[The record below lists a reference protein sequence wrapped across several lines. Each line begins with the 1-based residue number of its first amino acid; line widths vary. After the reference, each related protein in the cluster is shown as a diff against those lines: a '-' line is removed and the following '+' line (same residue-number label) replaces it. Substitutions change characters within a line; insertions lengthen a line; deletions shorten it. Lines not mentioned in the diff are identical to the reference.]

1 MPAWVDAALGW
12 WLLTLGWIDWRHTIL
27 PDVLTL
33 PLIVFGLAVAGDVE
47 PERLWDPL
55 LGIVFGYLGLW
66 AVGWVYQR
74 LRGREGLGLGDAK
87 LLAASGAWVGVTGLP
102 TVLAGAAIAGLAV
115 AGAMM
120 LMGQRTRPPLATLP
134 FGPFLAAA
142 TWLVYLFGPVG
153 Q

>member
-1 MPAWVDAALGW
+1 MLF
-12 WLLTLGWIDWRHTIL
+12 RS
-27 PDVLTL
+27 
-33 PLIVFGLAVAGDVE
+33 
-47 PERLWDPL
+47 
-55 LGIVFGYLGLW
+55 
-66 AVGWVYQR
+66 
-74 LRGREGLGLGDAK
+74 LGLGDAK

-120 LMGQRTRPPLATLP
+120 LMGQRLDRHSALP